1 MTSMTKDL
9 APQIQQDMN
18 RFARYLEEEKNAS
31 NSTVMSYQR
40 DLKKLF
46 QYLCDRGVENVQDI
60 TATSLNSY
68 ILQMEKEGF
77 STSSVSRTIAST
89 RAFFHYLMK
98 IKVTA
103 DDPSDRLKAP
113 HVEKKTPEILTLE
126 ETVQLLNQPELDSAK
141 GIRDKAMLE
150 LLYATGMRVSELI
163 SLKIADVNMAMGYVL
178 CRDHEKERVIPF
190 GAEAEKAL
198 KRYMGES
205 RAVLLKGKESECLF
219 VNCSGKSMS
228 RQGFWKIIK
237 HYSAQAGITK
247 DITPHTLRHSFGA
260 HLVQNGA
267 DLRAVQE
274 MMGHSDISTTQIYM
288 DMNVKRV
295 REIYAKAHPRG

>member
-1 MTSMTKDL
+1 MDMTREL
-9 APQIQQDMN
+9 APQIQQDMC
-18 RFARYLEEEKNAS
+18 RFAGYLEEEKNAS

-46 QYLCDRGVENVQDI
+46 HYLSGKGVEKVQDI

-77 STSSVSRTIAST
+77 STSSVSRTIASI
-89 RAFFHYLMK
+89 RAFFHFLMK
-98 IKVTA
+98 TKAIT
-103 DDPSDRLKAP
+103 DDPSDNLKAP

-126 ETVQLLNQPELDSAK
+126 ETVQLLNQPEMDSAK

-163 SLKIADVNMAMGYVL
+163 SMKLTDVNMAMGYVL
-178 CRDHEKERVIPF
+178 CRDSDKERVIPF
-190 GAEAEKAL
+190 GTEAEKAL
-198 KRYMGES
+198 KQYMGES
-205 RAVLLKGKESECLF
+205 RSVLLKGRESEYLF

-237 HYSAQAGITK
+237 FYSAQAGITK

-288 DMNVKRV
+288 DMNVRRV